1 MIKKPITREDSIIF
15 LKLLIEK
22 ADELHNRSYF
32 DGGQSIMGFT
42 IDPSNKEGQSVD
54 FYYPDDE
61 KRDSILLILRLFW
74 QKNDFLYYRN
84 FLEIFD
90 FMHFSKEW
98 ESEIDFLIKTLDI
111 QFEQNCVS
119 GNVNYSHKDV
129 FEICL
134 YGNVSHLSQREK
146 YIDLTHNGEITE
158 LIDSI
163 FHELILKF
171 SCTMMSLAN
180 ASRKEMFSKG
190 IISKDD
196 YEIMQRKWK
205 SRATQNGN
213 I

>member
-1 MIKKPITREDSIIF
+1 
-15 LKLLIEK
+15 
-22 ADELHNRSYF
+22 
-32 DGGQSIMGFT
+32 MGFT